1 MRKPRHKKDEI
12 TRSYTASKRQREL
25 GSLALS
31 LMPHTVL
38 LPHGQ
43 WKILLLLL
51 MTSNKASVSF
61 NTIFFT
67 CFLCRHILTIK
78 RNIIESNVIF

>member
-51 MTSNKASVSF
+51 MTSNKALSF
-61 NTIFFT
+61 FQHNIFYM
-67 CFLCRHILTIK
+67 LSL
-78 RNIIESNVIF
+78 